1 VNRDPT
7 KLTDFKTAGELLET
21 VAIRQE
27 TIKTTARF
35 LLQEADQPER
45 IEALS
50 LLLAAYLEEGSW
62 WLSQLHQ
69 KYGGNLL
76 VQDD

>member
-1 VNRDPT
+1 MI
-7 KLTDFKTAGELLET
+7 TDFRTAGELLEAI
-21 VAIRQE
+21 AIRQE
-27 TIKTTARF
+27 TVKTTARL
-35 LLQEADQPER
+35 LLQEAEQPER

-50 LLLAAYLEEGSW
+50 LLLASYLEESSW